1 MSKRRK
7 SGQKKYTPTKVILIT
22 ATIQLLTAII
32 NLIEKLL

>member
-1 MSKRRK
+1 MSRKRK
-7 SGQKKYTPTKVILIT
+7 GGQKKFTPTKVVLVT

>member
-1 MSKRRK
+1 MSRKRR
-7 SGQKKYTPTKVILIT
+7 SGQKKFTPTKVVLVT